1 MHCSPHA
8 HWLRVLVAL
17 LVLTGA
23 GLTRPAHAA
32 DVPMGA
38 AIWFTAAPSDNGQSQ
53 VCLCDAL
60 FSCTTAALG
69 LHSAG
74 ESRYLRPRESFKC
87 PAGVDALGQAP
98 DVPLPPPKTA

>member
-23 GLTRPAHAA
+23 GLTRPAQAV
-32 DVPMGA
+32 DVRTDA
-38 AIWFTAAPSDNGQSQ
+38 VIWFTEAPSDSGQGEI
-53 VCLCDAL
+53 CPCDGL
-60 FSCTTAALG
+60 LSCTTAALG
-69 LHSAG
+69 LHWTG
-74 ESRYLRPRESFKC
+74 ESTYLRPLDSFKC
-87 PAGVDALGQAP
+87 RVGVDALGQAP